1 MYQLLKLINS
11 KQLLSEVPAFGVSL
25 IISET
30 VFKFGSFTLETIA
43 FLSTW
48 YVLGLLVNKLSK

>member
-25 IISET
+25 VISET

-48 YVLGLLVNKLSK
+48 YTIGMIINKIVK